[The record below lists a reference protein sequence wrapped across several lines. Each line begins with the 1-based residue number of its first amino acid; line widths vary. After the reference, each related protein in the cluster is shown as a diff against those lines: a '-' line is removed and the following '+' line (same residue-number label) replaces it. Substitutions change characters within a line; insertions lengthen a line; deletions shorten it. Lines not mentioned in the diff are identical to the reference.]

1 MVSTVCEESMPMVID
16 HAVPSEVQSTVGS
29 DMKASPE
36 TRGRELWPQVAP
48 PFEEKNCACMPLALM
63 LFEAPMT
70 CWVLLRLTRIADSL
84 RGEVWAP
91 EMRSSPVSV
100 ALRLPSMTPCLRGPG
115 LRSWWVS
122 IHSQTS
128 LRTSG

>member
-1 MVSTVCEESMPMVID
+1 MVSTVCVESMPMVID

-29 DMKASPE
+29 DMKTSPVC
-36 TRGRELWPQVAP
+36 RGSVVWPQVAP
-48 PFEEKNCACMPLALM
+48 ALEEKNGACMPLALM

-84 RGEVWAP
+84 RGDDWAP

-100 ALRLPSMTPCLRGPG
+100 ALRLPSMTPCLPGPA
-115 LRSWWVS
+115 
-122 IHSQTS
+122 
-128 LRTSG
+128 